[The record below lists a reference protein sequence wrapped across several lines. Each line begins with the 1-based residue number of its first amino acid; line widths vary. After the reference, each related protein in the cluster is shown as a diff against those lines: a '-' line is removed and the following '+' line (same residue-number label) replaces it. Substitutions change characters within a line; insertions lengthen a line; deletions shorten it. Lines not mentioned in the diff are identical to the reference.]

1 MLAMVMPWVAVDAQ
15 VWACVVVAVL
25 TIRSAEATATAR
37 CPIRAALFVKE
48 LRTCMEVSPHSARFF
63 RPACAYTRFANEESR
78 CVPKNIGFAEIFS
91 KCCVIKLLLDWTRGS
106 GGSLRL
112 ARLFLRG

>member
-1 MLAMVMPWVAVDAQ
+1 MVMPWVAVDAQ
-15 VWACVVVAVL
+15 VWACVAVAVL

-63 RPACAYTRFANEESR
+63 RPACAYTQFANEESR
-78 CVPKNIGFAEIFS
+78 CVPKNIGFAKIFS
-91 KCCVIKLLLDWTRGS
+91 GMLRYQTSTGLD
-106 GGSLRL
+106 
-112 ARLFLRG
+112 ARIGRVTPVG